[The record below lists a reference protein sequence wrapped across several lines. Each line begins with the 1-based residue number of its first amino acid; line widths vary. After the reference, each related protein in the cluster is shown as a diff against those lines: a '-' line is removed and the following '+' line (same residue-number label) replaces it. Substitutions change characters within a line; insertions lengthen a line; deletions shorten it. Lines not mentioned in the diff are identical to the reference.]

1 MRALDHMKLSLTDFN
16 GNNFRL
22 NKLTLALAG
31 SLALLTAP
39 LSWADSVIEGRVTDA
54 SNKVY
59 FQGAQVQIKELD
71 LTVISERDGSFRF
84 AKLPEGEYTL
94 IIKYIGSDD
103 VEQKISV
110 VDGEVL
116 SKNFVIGADNPNPKE
131 LDNIIVYGQRAG
143 QASAINR
150 QKNAN
155 KLVSVISSDGI
166 GQLPDQNAAEAL
178 QRMPGIFIE
187 RDQGEGRFVGI
198 RGIDPNLNNV
208 TINGLNVPSPEAGV
222 RSVALD
228 VIPSELISSLEV
240 SKTVTPDMDA
250 SAIGGSIEVKSLS
263 AFDRNDRSYSFTAQA
278 SQNELVSETSP
289 KLSGSYTD
297 IYTLAG
303 GSQLG
308 VAGAVSWF
316 KREFGSHNVETDG
329 GWSVFDYE
337 DAATGEDVEAFG
349 AEEIEQRVYSIERE
363 RLGAALNFDLYSS
376 ATDKYYLRTLY
387 SEFSDDEYRL
397 RNQFKYDKGQ
407 IDLTSN
413 TQNSAQFSDAKM
425 ERDTKDRYEAQKIFS
440 IITGGENQIGDWLVE
455 YSVGYSK
462 ASEAEP
468 DRIDSTFVAKGL
480 GLGYSSSG
488 PIPQLTFDAASQDL
502 NNFALDEVA
511 YENNLTEDEEV
522 TLALDFSKDFV
533 WHNNNGQIKFG
544 GKYRTREKFNRV
556 DSAIYD
562 GGFTDAAGGDTT
574 AEAFNTGP
582 VDYNLGEFGPGLSQ
596 NQLSNYVLTN
606 LGDFEL
612 NSLKSDI
619 ESKGSSYTSN
629 EDVLALYAMVSFD
642 INDWYI
648 VAGVRYE
655 DTSFSTKGNKV
666 DLIVDEGD
674 GSETVNI
681 SPWQGA
687 KDYDDFFPS
696 LNVRYNISDKL
707 ISRFA
712 YTQTIARPTFSD
724 TAANQI
730 IETEVTEDNG
740 EITTERK
747 AVVGNPDLE
756 PYEANNLDLSLEYY
770 PGHIGVLS
778 AGLFYKD
785 IDNYILKEEVQD
797 NGQWDGFE
805 EVIQPQNGGNA
816 SLTGLEL
823 AWTKTFDSGVLL
835 GANGTFVDAD
845 EKLPNQA
852 DTVGNLMF
860 GFENNDISLRLSS
873 TYKSE
878 NFKFTDNDAD
888 VYQDAHMQLDFS
900 AKYYLNNTTQIYF
913 NAININDE
921 PYYLYHGETQYN
933 YQFEEY
939 GRSFELGITITSL

>member
-1 MRALDHMKLSLTDFN
+1 MKLSLSNFN

-39 LSWADSVIEGRVTDA
+39 LTWADSVIEGRVTDA

-71 LTVISERDGSFRF
+71 LTAISERDGSFRF

-110 VDGEVL
+110 VDGEIL
-116 SKNFVIGADNPNPKE
+116 SKNFVIGASDSDQEE

-263 AFDRNDRSYSFTAQA
+263 AFDRNDRSYTFTAQA
-278 SQNELVSETSP
+278 SHNELVSETSP

-329 GWSVFDYE
+329 GWSVFDFE

-440 IITGGENQIGDWLVE
+440 IITGGENQLGDWLVE
-455 YSVGYSK
+455 YSAGYSK

-468 DRIDSTFVAKGL
+468 DRIDSTFVAKDL
-480 GLGYSSSG
+480 GFGYSSSG

-502 NNFALDEVA
+502 NNFELDEVA

-533 WHNNNGQIKFG
+533 WQNNNGQIKFG
-544 GKYRTREKFNRV
+544 GKYRAREKFNRV
-556 DSAIYD
+556 NAAIYD

-574 AEAFNTGP
+574 AQAFNTGP

-606 LGDFEL
+606 IDNFEL

-619 ESKGSSYTSN
+619 ESQGSSYTSN

-655 DTSFSTKGNKV
+655 DTSFSTQGNKV

-674 GSETVNI
+674 GSEIVNI

-696 LNVRYNISDKL
+696 LNVRYN
-707 ISRFA
+707 
-712 YTQTIARPTFSD
+712 
-724 TAANQI
+724 
-730 IETEVTEDNG
+730 
-740 EITTERK
+740 
-747 AVVGNPDLE
+747 
-756 PYEANNLDLSLEYY
+756 
-770 PGHIGVLS
+770 
-778 AGLFYKD
+778 
-785 IDNYILKEEVQD
+785 
-797 NGQWDGFE
+797 
-805 EVIQPQNGGNA
+805 
-816 SLTGLEL
+816 
-823 AWTKTFDSGVLL
+823 
-835 GANGTFVDAD
+835 
-845 EKLPNQA
+845 
-852 DTVGNLMF
+852 
-860 GFENNDISLRLSS
+860 
-873 TYKSE
+873 
-878 NFKFTDNDAD
+878 
-888 VYQDAHMQLDFS
+888 
-900 AKYYLNNTTQIYF
+900 
-913 NAININDE
+913 
-921 PYYLYHGETQYN
+921 
-933 YQFEEY
+933 
-939 GRSFELGITITSL
+939 